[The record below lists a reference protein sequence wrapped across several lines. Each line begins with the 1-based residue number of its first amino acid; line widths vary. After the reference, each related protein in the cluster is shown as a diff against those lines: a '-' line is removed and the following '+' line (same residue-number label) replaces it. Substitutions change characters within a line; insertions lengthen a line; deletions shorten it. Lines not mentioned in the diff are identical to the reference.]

1 MELLRKGPIP
11 EAIEVQGITFGI
23 CRAPTHQKVGGV
35 VIGKVAK
42 IDIEDFSVGAGQG
55 IAGTPATLGF
65 VQNLQVDQW
74 LVFHGVK
81 DHRLLVLVTVQVG
94 KNVGGTVAA
103 AGRIAQSEI
112 LSYNVLQRLVYLG
125 LQLGKDGRSQ
135 HGINVG
141 LVKVAAGKTQQQ
153 TGAQNKR

>member
-55 IAGTPATLGF
+55 IAGTPATLGK
-65 VQNLQVDQW
+65 W
-74 LVFHGVK
+74 
-81 DHRLLVLVTVQVG
+81 
-94 KNVGGTVAA
+94 
-103 AGRIAQSEI
+103 
-112 LSYNVLQRLVYLG
+112 
-125 LQLGKDGRSQ
+125 
-135 HGINVG
+135 
-141 LVKVAAGKTQQQ
+141 
-153 TGAQNKR
+153 